1 MDEMI
6 QAGLYI
12 MRRRE
17 LKGLVNILAKL
28 RYSGLIG
35 IRKPPEESN
44 ILEAKATGSQSHGG
58 SDQQD
63 WYQFEFR

>member
-12 MRRRE
+12 MRRHE
-17 LKGLVNILAKL
+17 LKGLVNNVLAKI

-35 IRKPPEESN
+35 IRKPPEDDN
-44 ILEAKATGSQSHGG
+44 ILEAKATVSQSHGG
-58 SDQQD
+58 SDQQ
-63 WYQFEFR
+63 Y

>member
-1 MDEMI
+1 MI

-12 MRRRE
+12 MRRHE

-28 RYSGLIG
+28 RYGGLIG

>member
-1 MDEMI
+1 MDEVI

-17 LKGLVNILAKL
+17 LKGLVNNILAKL

-35 IRKPPEESN
+35 ISKPPEDSN
-44 ILEAKATGSQSHGG
+44 ILEVKATGSQVS
-58 SDQQD
+58 
-63 WYQFEFR
+63 WRE